1 MFRFSLSNIL
11 TYILDMP
18 LSTTLDDLQQQLA
31 QAGIELCIT
40 RKRVKNFNFRLK
52 PSRLNMSV
60 PTFATD
66 KQVAH
71 ALQQRMHWII
81 SQHEQI
87 IKRQAQ
93 KNQQQ
98 DDPVLLWGARQSNK
112 HSQKMT
118 EQQKIELYRQE
129 LEKVMPDLFS
139 KWQPIVGA
147 TANETRIKK
156 MRTRWGSCN
165 TRAKRIWLSAYLPA
179 YPIECTEYVIVHE
192 LCHLHHP
199 NHSREFW
206 QAVKTA
212 MPEYRRW
219 HDQLAGKFH

>member
-1 MFRFSLSNIL
+1 MTTFFNAFSSPSLA
-11 TYILDMP
+11 T
-18 LSTTLDDLQQQLA
+18 LQQQLA
-31 QAGIELCIT
+31 LAGIQLCIT
-40 RKRVKNFNFRLK
+40 RKRVKNFNFRVK
-52 PSRLNMSV
+52 PMLLSMSV
-60 PTFATD
+60 PIFATD

-71 ALQQRMHWII
+71 ALQQRMQWAM
-81 SQHEQI
+81 SQHQRLVSKQEKTQ
-87 IKRQAQ
+87 
-93 KNQQQ
+93 QQQ
-98 DDPVLLWGARQSNK
+98 DGTFLLWGV
-112 HSQKMT
+112 SQTAHQNQAMT
-118 EQQKIELYRQE
+118 EAEKIEYYRQQ
-129 LEKVMPDLFS
+129 LAQVMPALFA

-147 TANETRIKK
+147 EANETRIKK

-199 NHSREFW
+199 NHSRAFW

-219 HDQLAGKFH
+219 HDQLAGRFQKG

>member
-1 MFRFSLSNIL
+1 
-11 TYILDMP
+11 MP
-18 LSTTLDDLQQQLA
+18 AL
-31 QAGIELCIT
+31 
-40 RKRVKNFNFRLK
+40 
-52 PSRLNMSV
+52 
-60 PTFATD
+60 FA
-66 KQVAH
+66 
-71 ALQQRMHWII
+71 
-81 SQHEQI
+81 
-87 IKRQAQ
+87 
-93 KNQQQ
+93 
-98 DDPVLLWGARQSNK
+98 
-112 HSQKMT
+112 
-118 EQQKIELYRQE
+118 
-129 LEKVMPDLFS
+129 

-206 QAVKTA
+206 QAVKAA

-219 HDQLAGKFH
+219 HDLLAGRFH